1 MTAQQSQQ
9 RAPHAPARD
18 ESASAGGHTPHG
30 TPPMSELLASC
41 AAAAAVSSPPS
52 DAGTSDEEATPAR
65 RTRSVRR

>member
-18 ESASAGGHTPHG
+18 ESASAGGHPHG

-52 DAGTSDEEATPAR
+52 DAGTPDEETGPAER
-65 RTRSVRR
+65 APSADR